1 MAHPLVV
8 LSDTK
13 SITDVSVV
21 TIDYGSGLPL
31 LCRSGIWVG
40 LQTLYTETIV
50 SYEHEPEELYV
61 GSKELVGTLCSADA
75 LLRHVGSGSS
85 STEDTTREGA
95 GR

>member
-21 TIDYGSGLPL
+21 TIDNGSGLPL

-40 LQTLYTETIV
+40 LQTLYTER
-50 SYEHEPEELYV
+50 SYRTSMNPK
-61 GSKELVGTLCSADA
+61 SCT
-75 LLRHVGSGSS
+75 SGRKS
-85 STEDTTREGA
+85 
-95 GR
+95 